1 MNEENQIRR
10 KSISQLISL
19 QQEKER
25 EQREEEKE
33 ENLLNN
39 KSSPSFPPSFP
50 PSFSPSKNINS
61 KNENQREVNVVSA
74 LRLIREVARSRS
86 ANGREKKYKQ

>member
-39 KSSPSFPPSFP
+39 KSSPSFP